1 MEEFEMNDSHAENMS
16 LNELCEITVMSK
28 DTIIEI
34 VEHGIVEPQGREPES
49 WQFDMHMLVTTRKA
63 VRLYR
68 DLEID
73 WSGIAFAISL
83 LDELEQLREE
93 KKCLEMRLSR
103 FENNTD

>member
-1 MEEFEMNDSHAENMS
+1 MNDTQSENIS
-16 LNELCEITVMSK
+16 LNELCEITVLSK
-28 DTIIEI
+28 DAVIEI

-73 WSGIAFAISL
+73 WSGIAFALSL
-83 LDELEQLREE
+83 LEELEELREE
-93 KKCLEMRLSR
+93 NKCLVMRLNR

>member
-1 MEEFEMNDSHAENMS
+1 MSDTQSENLS
-16 LNELCEITVMSK
+16 LNEFCEITVMSK

-49 WQFDMHMLVTTRKA
+49 WQFDIHMLVTTRKA

-73 WSGIAFAISL
+73 WSGIAFALSL

-93 KKCLEMRLSR
+93 KKCLAMRLSR
-103 FENNTD
+103 FEDNSEQR

>member
-1 MEEFEMNDSHAENMS
+1 MNDTQAEILS
-16 LNELCEITVMSK
+16 LNDICEITVLPK

-34 VEHGIVEPQGREPES
+34 VEHGIVEPQGREPEK

-73 WSGIAFAISL
+73 WSGIAFALSL
-83 LDELEQLREE
+83 LDELEELREQ
-93 KKCLEMRLSR
+93 KRCLEMRLSR
-103 FENNTD
+103 LESNPD

>member
-1 MEEFEMNDSHAENMS
+1 MNDTPSENIS
-16 LNELCEITVMSK
+16 LNELCEITVLPK
-28 DTIIEI
+28 DAIIEI

-49 WQFDMHMLVTTRKA
+49 WLFDMHMLVTTRKA

-73 WSGIAFAISL
+73 WSGIAFALSL

-93 KKCLEMRLSR
+93 NKCLVMRLNR
-103 FENNTD
+103 FENNSD

>member
-1 MEEFEMNDSHAENMS
+1 MSDTQLENFS
-16 LNELCEITVMSK
+16 LNELCEITVISK

-34 VEHGIVEPQGREPES
+34 VEHGIIEPQGREPER

-83 LDELEQLREE
+83 LDELEELRDAN
-93 KKCLEMRLSR
+93 KCLLMRLSR
-103 FENNTD
+103 FENNSD

>member
-1 MEEFEMNDSHAENMS
+1 MNDSHAENMS
-16 LNELCEITVMSK
+16 LTELCEITVLPK

-34 VEHGIVEPQGREPES
+34 VEHGIVEPRGREPDS
-49 WQFDMHMLVTTRKA
+49 WRFDTHMIVTTRRA

-73 WSGIAFAISL
+73 WSGIAFALSL

-103 FENNTD
+103 FENSLY

>member
-1 MEEFEMNDSHAENMS
+1 MNDSHAENMS
-16 LNELCEITVMSK
+16 LTELCEITVVSE

-34 VEHGIVEPQGREPES
+34 VEHGIVDPQGREPES
-49 WQFDMHMLVTTRKA
+49 WLFDIHMLMTTQKA

-73 WSGIAFAISL
+73 WSGIAFALSL

-93 KKCLEMRLSR
+93 KRCLAMRLSR
-103 FENNTD
+103 FENNAS

>member
-1 MEEFEMNDSHAENMS
+1 MSDSQSEILS
-16 LNELCEITVMSK
+16 LNEVCEITVLPK

-34 VEHGIVEPQGREPES
+34 VEHGIVEPEGREPEK

-83 LDELEQLREE
+83 LDELEALREE
-93 KKCLEMRLSR
+93 KKSLQMRLSR
-103 FENNTD
+103 LESNPD

>member
-1 MEEFEMNDSHAENMS
+1 MSDTQSEILS
-16 LNELCEITVMSK
+16 LNELCEITVMPK

-49 WQFDMHMLVTTRKA
+49 WQFDIHMLITTRKA

-83 LDELEQLREE
+83 LDELEELREE
-93 KKCLEMRLSR
+93 KKCLMMRLSR
-103 FENNTD
+103 FENSSD

>member
-1 MEEFEMNDSHAENMS
+1 MS
-16 LNELCEITVMSK
+16 TTQSEILSLTEVCEITVLPK

-34 VEHGIVEPQGREPES
+34 VEHGIVEPQGREPEK

-83 LDELEQLREE
+83 LDELEALREE

-103 FENNTD
+103 LESNPD